1 MHINLLHR
9 SFYNLDIICGYY
21 AEPFRLTKL
30 TFQEYTMNICLHYLA
45 QYIHWTKCLAFFFN
59 NGQELHASSHRIFG
73 KYISIHRD
81 ENEEIQKHI
90 IEKKALSK
98 TRKTEQINFGIANLI
113 EKTFIFIHIFS
124 AGGGGLL
131 NHF

>member
-21 AEPFRLTKL
+21 AAPFRLTKL

-45 QYIHWTKCLAFFFN
+45 QYIDWTKCLAIFFN

-81 ENEEIQKHI
+81 ENEEIQNHI
-90 IEKKALSK
+90 IEKKHYQKLGKRSKLMLALQISL
-98 TRKTEQINFGIANLI
+98 RKHSSLYV
-113 EKTFIFIHIFS
+113 FS
-124 AGGGGLL
+124 VPEGG
-131 NHF
+131 FY